1 MSLRRQIVTKRI
13 EYAYLLV
20 KNEGIS
26 LARAAERVGYQS
38 YSGFWKALQS
48 YEAEL
53 KEKNDSRIMVE
64 AIDKQP

>member
-1 MSLRRQIVTKRI
+1 MSFRRQIVTKRI
-13 EYAYLLV
+13 EYAYMLV

-48 YEAEL
+48 YEAERA
-53 KEKNDSRIMVE
+53 KKSSE
-64 AIDKQP
+64 A